1 MNKRVLLSICLLLV
15 ALQAAPAT
23 YRALLFGLG
32 VQEDSAWSKI
42 HGDNDLYY
50 VRQMLDGAGFT
61 DIVQVKNERATK
73 QGMVRAFID
82 LANRCRK
89 GDVVY
94 VHYSGHGQLMTDI
107 DGDEALRTNAS
118 YARWDEAWI
127 PYDAYMHYGEND
139 RGERHL
145 CDDEVDFYLSAI
157 RERIGKKGQLI
168 VVVDACH
175 SGDATYGEEHE
186 PVRGIDVKFT
196 MPQSEV
202 ALTPSV
208 KEERWLTISACKP
221 YQLCTELK
229 DMHIG
234 KLTYA
239 LYALGKRMFTMSNEE
254 LQRVL
259 DEYMEMNRGHFP
271 QNPVV
276 SGKK

>member
-1 MNKRVLLSICLLLV
+1 MKRIWFLLCLMGAV
-15 ALQAAPAT
+15 MQASPVT

-32 VQEDSAWSKI
+32 VQEDSAWGKI

-50 VRQMLDGAGFT
+50 VRQVLDGAGFT
-61 DIVQVKNERATK
+61 DIVQVKNEKATK

-82 LANRCRK
+82 LANRCHK

-94 VHYSGHGQLMTDI
+94 VHYSGHGQLMTDL
-107 DGDEALRTNAS
+107 DGDEALRTDAS
-118 YARWDEAWI
+118 YAQWDEAWI

-139 RGERHL
+139 RGEKHF
-145 CDDEVDFYLSAI
+145 CDDEVDFYLSTI

-175 SGDATYGEEHE
+175 SGDATYGEEEE
-186 PVRGIDVKFT
+186 PVRGIGVKFNIPLNEDMQT
-196 MPQSEV
+196 ASM
-202 ALTPSV
+202 

-221 YQLCTELK
+221 YQVCTELK
-229 DMHIG
+229 DMQIG

-239 LYALGKRMFTMSNEE
+239 LYALGKRMFAMSNEE

-259 DEYMEMNRGHFP
+259 DEYMEMNQGRFP

-276 SGKK
+276 SGEK

>member
-1 MNKRVLLSICLLLV
+1 MNRIWIVLCLMLV
-15 ALQAAPAT
+15 TLDVSSVT

-32 VQEDSAWSKI
+32 VQEDSTWGKI

-50 VRQMLDGAGFT
+50 VRQLLDDAGFT
-61 DIVQVKNERATK
+61 DIVQVKNEKATK

-82 LANRCRK
+82 LANRCHK

-94 VHYSGHGQLMTDI
+94 IHYSGHGQLMTDL
-107 DGDEALRTNAS
+107 DGDEALRTTAS

-127 PYDAYMHYGEND
+127 PYDAYMHYGD
-139 RGERHL
+139 KDHGEKHL
-145 CDDEVDFYLSAI
+145 CDDEVDFYLSTI
-157 RERIGKKGQLI
+157 RERIGKKGQLM

-175 SGDATYGEEHE
+175 SGDATYGEDAE
-186 PVRGIDVKFT
+186 PVRGIDVKFNIPLNET
-196 MPQSEV
+196 APMASI
-202 ALTPSV
+202 
-208 KEERWLTISACKP
+208 KEEQWLTISACKP

-239 LYALGKRMFTMSNEE
+239 LYALGKRMLTMSNEE
-254 LQRVL
+254 LQQAL
-259 DEYMEMNRGHFP
+259 DEYMEMNQGHFP